1 MTVLVNRL
9 WLTLGRAGE
18 APGAPARRAALVAL
32 GGATVA
38 LAPGGLEQ
46 AAAALGEAYLAV
58 TVFVAGTL
66 FLVMGAERLFKGDLG
81 VLLERHRAWQVPMAA
96 LLGVFPGCG
105 GAIVAVTQF
114 SRGYLSFG
122 ALVATLT
129 ATMGDAVFLLLAQQP
144 DTALLVVGLSLVV
157 AVPSG
162 YLVDW
167 IHGAR
172 FMRRAPPPQLPRAS
186 TPAPMR
192 WTLADGLWLALL
204 VPGLALGLLAAFQI
218 HAGMLVLPWS
228 GERVDPALVLGVT
241 GAALS
246 LGLWVLNG
254 ADGERPCSDG
264 ACTVSE
270 RPLARAVIDDT
281 NAISVWVILAVVGY
295 EVALGASGFALVD
308 ALAVWAPLVPAMAIV
323 VGFIPGCGPQ
333 IMMTSLYLSG
343 AVPLSAQL
351 GNAIAND
358 GDALLPAIAVAP
370 KAALLASLYSG
381 IPAFLVAYGWF
392 FLVESGALV

>member
-1 MTVLVNRL
+1 
-9 WLTLGRAGE
+9 
-18 APGAPARRAALVAL
+18 
-32 GGATVA
+32 
-38 LAPGGLEQ
+38 
-46 AAAALGEAYLAV
+46 AAALGEAYLAV

-81 VLLERHRAWQVPMAA
+81 VLLERYRAWQVPMTA

-122 ALVATLT
+122 AVVATLT

-144 DTALLVVGLSLVV
+144 DTALLVLGLSLAV

-192 WTLADGLWLALL
+192 WSLADGLWLALL
-204 VPGLALGLLAAFQI
+204 GPGLALGLLAAFQI
-218 HAGMLVLPWS
+218 EAGMLVLPWS
-228 GERVDPALVLGVT
+228 GERIDPALLLGVT

-254 ADGERPCSDG
+254 VAGERPCSDG
-264 ACTVSE
+264 ACTLAP

-281 NAISVWVILAVVGY
+281 NAISAWVILAFVGY
-295 EVALGASGFALVD
+295 EVAVGASGFELGS
-308 ALAVWAPLVPAMAIV
+308 ALAVWAPLMPAMAIV

-333 IMMTSLYLSG
+333 IVVTSLYLSG

-392 FLVESGALV
+392 FFVEKSALV